1 MKRAAIVTALLLAG
15 QAGPSRAQGAAGPV
29 QQLLKGAAN
38 PADFADVST
47 GGVISLKHKP
57 SGVVC
62 TFEGDP
68 QGASLHS
75 GPTGVMCN
83 SATPYELDALEVFLE
98 PNATDA
104 DAEAAI
110 PRALGAVQDPH
121 PVNNIFDDLKAD
133 RPGAPPHA
141 ARRYIGTLRGAR
153 QVYARVAWAQV
164 GDWFIFQRV
173 IAGLDGAKATD
184 AEAEKKLLAA
194 IGQAMDNRPSAKKP
208 KGR

>member
-1 MKRAAIVTALLLAG
+1 MKRIAITAAVLLAG
-15 QAGPSRAQGAAGPV
+15 HAGPSWAQGASAQV
-29 QQLLKGAAN
+29 QQLLKGASN
-38 PADFADVST
+38 PADFADVSA
-47 GGVISLKHKP
+47 GGVVSLKHKA

-62 TFEGDP
+62 TFDGDP

-98 PNATDA
+98 PNSTDA

-110 PRALGAVQDPH
+110 PRALGSVQDPR
-121 PVNNIFDDLKAD
+121 PVTGFDNLKSD
-133 RPGAPPHA
+133 RPGAPPHT
-141 ARRYIGTLRGAR
+141 ARRYVGILRGAQ

-173 IAGLDGAKATD
+173 IAGLDGAKAAD

-194 IGQAMDNRPSAKKP
+194 IDQAMDNKP
-208 KGR
+208 PGKTLKGR